1 MICNSAKQ
9 GLIPQRDYFD
19 KDIANSD
26 NTDGYYIIETNDF
39 VYNPRKSN
47 DAPYGPIRSY
57 KYPEAGIVSPLY
69 LCFRA
74 KQEINPLYFEWYFR
88 SSTWHRYIYMSGDS
102 GARHD
107 RVSIKDDTFFAM
119 PINIPSAKEQDRIA
133 SFLNAIEQRIDKQHS
148 LVEALKKYKRGVTRR
163 LFAQEKG
170 SFETNLQI
178 VVADGLFCR
187 EIDGLFCRSSP
198 DIIVRRRC
206 VLSHKRRGW
215 LQPSPSFRYSRNLA
229 LQDELYHPVI
239 NNGPA
244 VLVCVDKRLG
254 TGPVNQSRDA
264 G

>member
-1 MICNSAKQ
+1 MYPFLESGFPCSYNVYEAMDNVLSIAFCFWRCYARGRRQIHLCIFAFCLFLLYQRIYRK
-9 GLIPQRDYFD
+9 GLINMSLLE
-19 KDIANSD
+19 I
-26 NTDGYYIIETNDF
+26 DGLTHSFGEN
-39 VYNPRKSN
+39 VL
-47 DAPYGPIRSY
+47 Y
-57 KYPEAGIVSPLY
+57 KNAGFTLNKGEHIGIVGQNGTG
-69 LCFRA
+69 
-74 KQEINPLYFEWYFR
+74 K
-88 SSTWHRYIYMSGDS
+88 STL
-102 GARHD
+102 
-107 RVSIKDDTFFAM
+107 IKICTEQ
-119 PINIPSAKEQDRIA
+119 IIP
-133 SFLNAIEQRIDKQHS
+133 
-148 LVEALKKYKRGVTRR
+148 
-163 LFAQEKG
+163 
-170 SFETNLQI
+170 
-178 VVADGLFCR
+178 VADGLFCR

>member
-1 MICNSAKQ
+1 MEQSAVSASLCSVQGLTTEHRHPDRSPGTPRRTVFFHSFSAKKGNTFHMARRQ
-9 GLIPQRDYFD
+9 QEQIGD
-19 KDIANSD
+19 KAAVLVLRVRIRKISYLNLEWIF
-26 NTDGYYIIETNDF
+26 GKYI
-39 VYNPRKSN
+39 V
-47 DAPYGPIRSY
+47 
-57 KYPEAGIVSPLY
+57 
-69 LCFRA
+69 
-74 KQEINPLYFEWYFR
+74 
-88 SSTWHRYIYMSGDS
+88 
-102 GARHD
+102 
-107 RVSIKDDTFFAM
+107 
-119 PINIPSAKEQDRIA
+119 
-133 SFLNAIEQRIDKQHS
+133 
-148 LVEALKKYKRGVTRR
+148 
-163 LFAQEKG
+163 
-170 SFETNLQI
+170 

-215 LQPSPSFRYSRNLA
+215 LEPSPSFRYSRNLA

>member
-1 MICNSAKQ
+1 MV
-9 GLIPQRDYFD
+9 
-19 KDIANSD
+19 
-26 NTDGYYIIETNDF
+26 T
-39 VYNPRKSN
+39 
-47 DAPYGPIRSY
+47 
-57 KYPEAGIVSPLY
+57 
-69 LCFRA
+69 
-74 KQEINPLYFEWYFR
+74 
-88 SSTWHRYIYMSGDS
+88 
-102 GARHD
+102 
-107 RVSIKDDTFFAM
+107 
-119 PINIPSAKEQDRIA
+119 
-133 SFLNAIEQRIDKQHS
+133 LNALALLERKGKTKYWLYQQLGMSYQNFSKMVNNQTKSIRYENIEVLCQLLDCTPN
-148 LVEALKKYKRGVTRR
+148 E
-163 LFAQEKG
+163 LF
-170 SFETNLQI
+170 T
-178 VVADGLFCR
+178 VADGLFCR